1 MDKEVTFRVFRSHT
15 GERPYATHPRTESSV
30 GSMEDYTVEYDEGM
44 VVLTLFTKFRLNMP
58 LILPVAGTAKRE
70 SVDLARRK

>member
-44 VVLTLFTKFRLNMP
+44 VVLDVIHLS
-58 LILPVAGTAKRE
+58 LIHI
-70 SVDLARRK
+70 